1 MMLGKPKGVSVTT
14 KTVTMSPS
22 GEEGGIM
29 DLIKQLMSGAMDA
42 PVKKR
47 IAGLKEMKPTK
58 IKGGDEES
66 EDTEIG
72 EDC

>member
-29 DLIKQLMSGAMDA
+29 ELIKQLMSGAIDA

-47 IAGLKEMKPTK
+47 MAGLKEMKPTK
-58 IKGGDEES
+58 SKGDEES
-66 EDTEIG
+66 EDMD